1 MSGSIRELK
10 RRLKSIATTE
20 QMTKAMKT
28 VSVSKYSKALAL
40 AEDYEEYAI
49 QCEHL
54 LSLIGGVDSLG
65 NGESQTDA
73 NIEKGICYV
82 VVTANRGLCG
92 MYNLELMRFLQKLI
106 DNEERKVYIVM
117 CGNWGQENAVQIKG
131 AEVIS
136 NFTLSDMP
144 DYQQARELTD
154 YMMQLYRSDEYDRV
168 EFVIQR
174 FHNVLVQVPE
184 TDPFPPK
191 QNSVEGN
198 SEHDYIFM
206 PNRQALQRELAELC
220 IAAYVYRLLL
230 NCAKGVH
237 GSTLAAM
244 RTAADNSS
252 EMYEELSQRLNRLRQ
267 MSATTEVIE
276 LSGASAAEQE
286 SGA

>member
-28 VSVSKYSKALAL
+28 VAVSKYSKALAL
-40 AEDYEEYAI
+40 AEDYKAYAD

-54 LSLIGGVDSLG
+54 LSLLGGPEPVTREDEPG
-65 NGESQTDA
+65 DPGA
-73 NIEKGICYV
+73 EKGVCYV
-82 VVTANRGLCG
+82 VITGNRGLCG
-92 MYNLELMRFLQKLI
+92 MYNLELMRYLQSLI
-106 DNEERKVYIVM
+106 DGEDRKVSIVM
-117 CGNWGQENAVQIKG
+117 CGKWGQENAGQLTG
-131 AEVIS
+131 AEVIR
-136 NFTLSDMP
+136 NFTLHDMP
-144 DYQQARELTD
+144 DYGQARALAD
-154 YMMQLYRSDEYDRV
+154 YMMQLYRSGAYDRV
-168 EFVIQR
+168 AFVIQR
-174 FHNVLVQVPE
+174 FQNVLVQVPE

-191 QNSVEGN
+191 QEQTAG
-198 SEHDYIFM
+198 EIQRDYVFL
-206 PNRQALQRELAELC
+206 PDRQALRQELTELC

-237 GSTLAAM
+237 GATLAAM
-244 RTAADNSS
+244 RTAADNSG

-276 LSGASAAEQE
+276 LSGAAAAEQE